1 VSPKHGPALLL
12 HGLDKGVNDLA
23 LPREV
28 IIHGA
33 DYVSAQFI
41 AAQGRLG
48 RSWGCPA
55 VPRADIFTLE
65 TVGPDVVLLHLAPGN
80 AENLA
85 AGEEVRREF
94 PDSRIIVI
102 GLLPDQDNVL
112 DLVQAGVSGFALA
125 DATLEDLSNT
135 IRSVACGSEVLPPQ
149 VTGTLFSQIT
159 GDATPGGGS
168 KAVDGVQLTPR
179 QREVVDLISEGM
191 SNKKIAAE
199 LHISVHTVKS
209 HIRYIMK
216 KLDRNTRLQ
225 VAAWARDE
233 AAG

>member
-1 VSPKHGPALLL
+1 
-12 HGLDKGVNDLA
+12 
-23 LPREV
+23 
-28 IIHGA
+28 
-33 DYVSAQFI
+33 
-41 AAQGRLG
+41 
-48 RSWGCPA
+48 
-55 VPRADIFTLE
+55 
-65 TVGPDVVLLHLAPGN
+65 VGPDVVLLHLAPGN

-85 AGEEVRREF
+85 AGEEVRREL

-149 VTGTLFSQIT
+149 VTGTLFNQIT

-225 VAAWARDE
+225 IAAWARDE
-233 AAG
+233 EAG

>member
-1 VSPKHGPALLL
+1 MISVALIHDNRLVRD
-12 HGLDKGVNDLA
+12 GLRSRLSE
-23 LPREV
+23 LPGIQV
-28 IIHGA
+28 
-33 DYVSAQFI
+33 V
-41 AAQGRLG
+41 AAVA
-48 RSWGCPA
+48 S
-55 VPRADIFTLE
+55 ADIRTLE
-65 TVGPDVVLLHLAPGN
+65 TVGPDVVLLDLAPGN

-85 AGEEVRREF
+85 VGEGVRREL

-149 VTGTLFSQIT
+149 VTGTLFNQIT

-225 VAAWARDE
+225 IAAWARDE
-233 AAG
+233 EAG

>member
-1 VSPKHGPALLL
+1 MISVALIHDNRLVRD
-12 HGLDKGVNDLA
+12 GLMSRLSE
-23 LPREV
+23 LPGIQV
-28 IIHGA
+28 
-33 DYVSAQFI
+33 V
-41 AAQGRLG
+41 AAVA
-48 RSWGCPA
+48 S
-55 VPRADIFTLE
+55 ADIGTLE
-65 TVGPDVVLLHLAPGN
+65 TVGPDVVLLDLAPGN

-85 AGEEVRREF
+85 VGEGVRREL

-135 IRSVACGSEVLPPQ
+135 IRSVACGGEVLPPQ
-149 VTGTLFSQIT
+149 VTGTLFNQIT
-159 GDATPGGGS
+159 GDAAPNGGS

-191 SNKKIAAE
+191 SNKRIAAE
-199 LHISVHTVKS
+199 LHISIHTVKS

-225 VAAWARDE
+225 IAAWARDE
-233 AAG
+233 ETG